1 MDNVTRLQYLSAMGI
16 DVWVPRGAENIEQAA
31 AEYVEPLQDTWESL
45 NAEISSCEQ
54 CELCQ
59 TRQQAVCGSGHQ
71 QTDFLWLSDAP
82 SLQDEQQGAAF
93 SDQTAELFDEILRAM
108 QLDRNSIF
116 VTHSVKCRPLND
128 NKAKSSELAACRL
141 FLEREIALVQ
151 PKMIFAVGR
160 IAAQQLLQSK
170 LTISELRQ
178 GPHEYN
184 GIPVAVIYHPA
195 YLLRKLSEKAAMWQD
210 LQQALVVFDEIKS

>member
-1 MDNVTRLQYLSAMGI
+1 MDNATRLQYLSAMGI
-16 DVWVPRGAENIEQAA
+16 DVWLPRVADSI
-31 AEYVEPLQDTWESL
+31 AEYVEPVQDSWEAL
-45 NAEISSCEQ
+45 NTEIKNCQQ

-59 TRQQAVCGSGHQ
+59 TREQAVCGSGHQ
-71 QTDFLWLSDAP
+71 QADLLWVTDAP

-108 QLDRNSIF
+108 QLDRKSIF
-116 VTHSVKCRPLND
+116 MTYSVKCRPDND
-128 NKAKSSELAACRL
+128 KDPKVSELDTCAA

-170 LTISELRQ
+170 LTITELRQ
-178 GPHEYN
+178 EQHQYGV
-184 GIPVAVIYHPA
+184 IPVTVIYHPA
-195 YLLRKLSEKAAMWQD
+195 YLLRKLTEKPVMWQD
-210 LQQALVVFDEIKS
+210 LQHALSVLNQ